1 MEEDI
6 RLFTSAQPAKT
17 GIKVEER
24 LKEAI
29 EKAGE
34 RAAYESAHNEELL
47 HALTIVA
54 EFIKRK
60 KRVCYGGTAMNA
72 ILPDAKKFYDP
83 EFDLPDYDFY
93 TPALEKDV
101 EELVKDLKDAGFKD
115 VYHRV
120 GIHEGTKKILVNFVA
135 VADISRIEPELF
147 AILYKR
153 SIQKGGIH
161 YTDPDVLRMMMYLE
175 LSRPR
180 GQVARWEK
188 VFERLQL
195 INSIFP
201 VRGSGPRHP
210 RIPLI
215 PQDVRSTILD
225 FCIEQQR
232 VVCNGPV
239 AALYSRGIRR
249 GSVKLQDKPGGAV
262 LFVSPD
268 PKADG
273 LLLKTLFKQR
283 GKGDVRL
290 FLHKARGEIVPE
302 RIELRLGDKP
312 VCLIVKEVACHSY
325 NNFPLEDGRILY
337 IGSLEFLITLYL
349 SLHIFTN
356 HSTDILGGSA
366 LAQVREFLRLAEENY
381 RAKRSQ
387 FPAFS
392 LSCRGHQ
399 IGYASLI
406 RMKVERI
413 QREKARRAGT
423 ARRSGSG
430 GKGVTKRRH
439 S

>member
-6 RLFTSAQPAKT
+6 RLFTSAQPAKAI
-17 GIKVEER
+17 IKVEER

-47 HALTIVA
+47 HALTVVA

-72 ILPDAKKFYDP
+72 ILPDSKKFYDP
-83 EFDLPDYDFY
+83 QFDLPDYDFY
-93 TPALEKDV
+93 TPALDKDV
-101 EELVKDLKDAGFKD
+101 EELVRDLKEAGFKD

-120 GIHEGTKKILVNFVA
+120 GMHEGTKKILVNFVA

-153 SIQKGGIH
+153 SIQKGGMH

-180 GQVARWEK
+180 GEVARWEK

-195 INSIFP
+195 INQIFP
-201 VRGSGPRHP
+201 VREKGSTTA
-210 RIPLI
+210 RIPVI
-215 PQDVRSTILD
+215 PADIRSTLID

-239 AALYSRGIRR
+239 AALYKQGIRR
-249 GSVKLQDKPGGAV
+249 GRVQLKEKPGGAV

-268 PKADG
+268 PKADAV
-273 LLLKTLFKQR
+273 LLKTLFKQR
-283 GKGDVRL
+283 EKGDIRM
-290 FLHKARGEIVPE
+290 FLHKSRGEIVPE
-302 RIELRLGDKP
+302 RIELRLGEKP
-312 VCLIVKEVACHSY
+312 ICLIVKEVACHSY

-337 IGSLEFLITLYL
+337 IGSLEFLVTLYL
-349 SLHIFTN
+349 SLHLFTN
-356 HSTDILGGSA
+356 HSTDILGTA
-366 LAQVREFLRLAEENY
+366 AMAQVGEFIRLAGENY

-387 FPAFS
+387 FPAFA

-399 IGYASLI
+399 VGYASLI
-406 RMKVERI
+406 RQKVQRI
-413 QREKARRAGT
+413 QREKATRR
-423 ARRSGSG
+423 GSAKPVASKRG
-430 GKGVTKRRH
+430 STKRRGT
-439 S
+439 